1 MTELRFA
8 LFGTGFWA
16 SYQLAAWGECP
27 GVRCVAVC
35 DPVLDRAEL
44 LARRH
49 SVPRVYSD
57 AKEAYAENRLDF
69 VDIVS
74 DIGSHARLVRLAAE
88 HGVPVICQKPMAPT
102 LDECE
107 DLVRTCLQ
115 AGVPF
120 AIHENWRW
128 QAPLLRVR
136 ERLAAGAIGVP
147 FRARID
153 MVSGFDVFA
162 NQPGLRESP
171 QFIVADM
178 GCHLIDLARSLFG
191 EADRIYCQIA
201 TVRPDV
207 RGEDTA
213 TVHLAMNDRRVGV
226 TINMGFP
233 GTPLEHECFPQTLL
247 FIEGNLGSIEVT
259 PDFRVH
265 LTTASGTHIERVP
278 PPKYAW
284 ANPDYAVVHSSMV
297 PCQAELVAALR
308 EGRPAETSAEDN
320 LKTMRLVFA
329 AYESAR
335 ERQAVAIDQR
345 PA

>member
-1 MTELRFA
+1 MTDLRFA
-8 LFGTGFWA
+8 LFGAGFWA

-35 DPVLDRAEL
+35 DPLLDRAER
-44 LARRH
+44 LARRQ
-49 SVPRVYSD
+49 SVPRAYSNP
-57 AKEAYAENRLDF
+57 EEVFAENRLDF

-74 DIGSHARLVRLAAE
+74 DIGSHAKLVRLAAD
-88 HGVPVICQKPMAPT
+88 HGVPVNCQKPMAPT

-107 DLVRTCLQ
+107 DLARTCRQ
-115 AGVPF
+115 VNVPF

-128 QAPLLRVR
+128 QAPLRRVR
-136 ERLAAGAIGVP
+136 ERLAAGEIGVP

-162 NQPGLRESP
+162 NQPGLRGSP

-191 EADRIYCQIA
+191 EADRVYCQIV

-213 TVHLAMNDRRVGV
+213 TVHLSMNDGKLGV

-233 GTPLEHECFPQTLL
+233 GTPLERECFPQTLL
-247 FIEGNLGSIEVT
+247 FIEGSLGSMEVT

-265 LTTASGTHIERVP
+265 LTTASGTRIERVP
-278 PPKYAW
+278 PPRYAW
-284 ANPDYAVVHSSMV
+284 ADPDYAVVHSSMV
-297 PCQAELVAALR
+297 PCQAELIAALR

-320 LKTMRLVFA
+320 LRTMRLVFA
-329 AYESAR
+329 AYRSAA
-335 ERQAVAIDQR
+335 ERQAIAVDQV

>member
-8 LFGTGFWA
+8 LLGAGFWA
-16 SYQLAAWGECP
+16 SYQLAAWEECP

-35 DPVLDRAEL
+35 DPVLDRAER
-44 LARRH
+44 LARRY
-49 SVPRVYSD
+49 SVPRASSD
-57 AKEAYAENRLDF
+57 PEEVFAEDRLDF

-74 DIGSHARLVRLAAE
+74 DIGSHAKLVRLAAD

-102 LDECE
+102 LEECE
-107 DLVRTCLQ
+107 DLVRTCRQ
-115 AGVPF
+115 ANVPF

-128 QAPLLRVR
+128 QAPLRRVR
-136 ERLAAGAIGVP
+136 ERLAAGAIGEP

-162 NQPGLRESP
+162 NQPGLRESSR
-171 QFIVADM
+171 FIVADM

-213 TVHLAMNDRRVGV
+213 TVHLSMNGGKLGV

-265 LTTASGTHIERVP
+265 LTTASGTHIEKVP

-284 ANPDYAVVHSSMV
+284 ANPDYTVVHSSMV
-297 PCQAELVAALR
+297 LCQAELVAALR

-335 ERQAVAIDQR
+335 DRRVVAVDHE